1 MTESTQSAPVSVL
14 TDGTG
19 VSPINATKLV
29 KDFVADFLLTL
40 AAGLG
45 AGAGLELL
53 DIGGVIATPDLA
65 VVAVVGALVRAGYR
79 ALLRWATT

>member
-1 MTESTQSAPVSVL
+1 MTQTTQSAPVSLL

-19 VSPINATKLV
+19 VSSITVTKLV

-45 AGAGLELL
+45 AGAGLEML
-53 DIGGVIATPDLA
+53 DIGGIVAAPDIAAIA
-65 VVAVVGALVRAGYR
+65 VAGAFIRAAYR
-79 ALLRWATT
+79 AILRWATT